1 MGSAPI
7 HGFLLDLDGVF
18 YVEGDLI
25 PGAIDALSMLNQRN
39 IPYRFVTNTTTQSSA
54 VLRQKLV
61 ELGIPCALE
70 QLITA
75 PVATAGYLAGK
86 GFQNCYFAV
95 NESVFEDFSRFAQCE
110 DRPEAV
116 VVGDIGKA
124 WSYALVDKLFG
135 FIVNGAEL
143 VAMHR
148 NKYWQKTGGLHVD
161 IGAFVAGLEYV
172 ADVRA
177 RITGKPSAAFF
188 DTAIASLG
196 VPATNVVLVGDDIRS
211 DIGGAQDV
219 GIRSVL
225 VETGKFRADL
235 VARSG
240 ITPDWQLASV
250 AELASIL

>member
-1 MGSAPI
+1 MVSAPI

-18 YVEGDLI
+18 YVEADLI

-54 VLRQKLV
+54 ALRQKLI
-61 ELGIPCALE
+61 ELGIPCERE

-75 PVATAGYLAGK
+75 PVATAEYLAGK

-95 NESVFEDFSRFAQCE
+95 NESAFEDFTQFTQCE
-110 DRPEAV
+110 DQPEAV
-116 VVGDIGKA
+116 VVGDIGES

-148 NKYWQKTGGLHVD
+148 NKYWQKSGGLHVD

-177 RITGKPSAAFF
+177 RITGKPSVAFF
-188 DTAIASLG
+188 DAALASLG
-196 VPATNVVLVGDDIRS
+196 VSATNVVLVGDDIRS
-211 DIGGAQDV
+211 DIGGAQNV
-219 GIRSVL
+219 GIRGAL

-235 VARSG
+235 VAQSG
-240 ITPDWQLASV
+240 VTPDWQLASV